1 MRKLVA
7 LLAVVMTVGAIAAAP
22 SVAQVKPQTSVEAN
36 AQVSPNKA
44 GTKSN
49 PQGVKLSGTVK
60 WTTEGGFEPP
70 IITAATAYIGK
81 GGTYNGGKYP
91 KCSKATLQSK
101 PSKCPKTSI
110 MGQGSGVALADNVI
124 TRPKVVFYNG
134 GAKFMY
140 LYTTLFNPAFVQEPV
155 PAKITKVSGKWRYKL
170 RITVPEN
177 LQIVAGVPI
186 ALSSFKYT
194 VGGKKYAKDYIT
206 TTSCPKGNKYDFQLE
221 TEYLYSDN
229 TTSKSATQDT
239 VPCRR

>member
-7 LLAVVMTVGAIAAAP
+7 LLAVVMTVGAIAVAP
-22 SVAQVKPQTSVEAN
+22 SVAQQPQTQVEAN
-36 AQVSPNKA
+36 AQISPNKA
-44 GTKSN
+44 GTKKN

-60 WTTEGGFEPP
+60 WTSEAGVEPP
-70 IITAATAYIGK
+70 IVTAATAYIGK
-81 GGTYNGGKYP
+81 GGTYNGGKYA
-91 KCSKATLQSK
+91 KCSKATLQSNA
-101 PSKCPKTSI
+101 SKCPKKSI
-110 MGQGSGVALADNVI
+110 MGAGSGSAFADTVI

-134 GAKFMY
+134 GAKWMY

-155 PAKITKVSGKWRYKL
+155 PAKISKVSGKWNYKV

-186 ALSSFKYT
+186 ALRDFKYSL
-194 VGGKKYAKDYIT
+194 GGKKYAKDYIT

-221 TEYLYSDN
+221 TEYLYSDGS
-229 TTSKSATQDT
+229 TSKSATADT

>member
-7 LLAVVMTVGAIAAAP
+7 LLAVVMTVGAIAAVP
-22 SVAQVKPQTSVEAN
+22 SFAQNVKTIVEAN
-36 AQVSPNKA
+36 AQISPNKA
-44 GTKSN
+44 GTKKN
-49 PQGVKLSGTVK
+49 PQGVKLSGTVR
-60 WTTEGGFEPP
+60 WTSEAGVEPP

-81 GGTYNGGKYP
+81 GGSYNGGKYP
-91 KCSKATLQSK
+91 KCSKRTLQTK
-101 PSKCPKTSI
+101 PKSCPRKSI
-110 MGQGSGVALADNVI
+110 MGSGTGEALADRVI

-134 GAKFMY
+134 GARWMY

-155 PAKITKVSGKWRYKL
+155 PAKISKVGGKWNYKV

-186 ALSSFKYT
+186 ALRNFKYS

-221 TEYLYSDN
+221 TEYLYPDGSE
-229 TTSKSATQDT
+229 SKSATQDT

>member
-7 LLAVVMTVGAIAAAP
+7 LLAVVMTVGMIAAVP
-22 SVAQVKPQTSVEAN
+22 SFAQQPQTQVEAN
-36 AQVSPNKA
+36 ATVTPKNA

-60 WTTEGGFEPP
+60 WTSEAGVEPP
-70 IITAATAYIGK
+70 IVTAATAYIGK

-91 KCSKATLQSK
+91 KCSKKTLQTK
-101 PSKCPKTSI
+101 PGNCPKKSI
-110 MGQGSGVALADNVI
+110 MGAGSGSAFADTVI

-134 GAKFMY
+134 GAQWMY

-155 PAKITKVSGKWRYKL
+155 PAKISKVGGKWNYKV

-186 ALSSFKYT
+186 ALRDFKYSL
-194 VGGKKYAKDYIT
+194 GGKKYAKDYIT

-221 TEYLYSDN
+221 TEYLYSDGS
-229 TTSKSATQDT
+229 TSKSATADT
-239 VPCRR
+239 VPCTK

>member
-22 SVAQVKPQTSVEAN
+22 SVAQQPQTQVEAN
-36 AQVSPNKA
+36 AQISPNKA
-44 GTKSN
+44 GTKKN

-60 WTTEGGFEPP
+60 WTSEAGVEPP

-81 GGTYNGGKYP
+81 GGSYNGGKYP

-101 PSKCPKTSI
+101 PSKCPKGSI
-110 MGQGSGVALADNVI
+110 MGAGSGSAFADTVI

-134 GAKFMY
+134 GANWMY

-155 PAKITKVSGKWRYKL
+155 PAKISKISGKWNYKV

-186 ALSSFKYT
+186 ALRDFKYS

-206 TTSCPKGNKYDFQLE
+206 TTSCPSGNKYDFQLE
-221 TEYLYSDN
+221 TEYLYSDGS
-229 TTSKSATQDT
+229 TSKSATQDT
-239 VPCRR
+239 VPCRK

>member
-22 SVAQVKPQTSVEAN
+22 SVAQQTQTQVEAN
-36 AQVSPNKA
+36 AQISPNKA

-60 WTTEGGFEPP
+60 WTSEAGIEPP
-70 IITAATAYIGK
+70 IVTAATVYIGK

-91 KCSKATLQSK
+91 KCSKATLQSN
-101 PSKCPKTSI
+101 PSKCPAKSK
-110 MGQGSGVALADNVI
+110 MGTGTGEAYADNVI
-124 TRPKVVFYNG
+124 TRPRVVFYNG
-134 GAKFMY
+134 GAKWMY
-140 LYTTLFNPAFVQEPV
+140 HYTTLFNPAFVQEPV
-155 PAKITKVSGKWRYKL
+155 PARITKVSGKWNYKV

-186 ALSSFKYT
+186 ALRNFKYA
-194 VGGKKYAKDYIT
+194 VGGKKYAKEYIA

-221 TEYLYSDN
+221 TEYLYSDGSR
-229 TTSKSATQDT
+229 SKSATQDT
-239 VPCRR
+239 VPCRK